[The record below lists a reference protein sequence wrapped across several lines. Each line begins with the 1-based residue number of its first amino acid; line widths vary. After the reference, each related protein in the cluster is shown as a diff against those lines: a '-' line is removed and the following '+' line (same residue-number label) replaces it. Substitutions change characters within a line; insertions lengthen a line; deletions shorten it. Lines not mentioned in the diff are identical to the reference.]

1 MALDVDKKELTVGRN
16 LAFPSKIWDRI
27 DEIEDW
33 ISQGVAEYSI
43 IKMLGIAKNTWY
55 AAKRENKE
63 FLNRINR
70 ARGSA
75 AELLLHKQY
84 QAASGHVVTLKK
96 DKVTKDGDIIPA
108 TEEIYIPPNV
118 NAADFWARHMMP
130 GYIAPRSEG
139 QAVTVTVQLPAVE
152 AELQRISSER
162 ERLERELQALPDIV
176 IEQASRDDQVASR
189 DDDAPP
195 ATPAQERSSSDER
208 DPFA

>member
-1 MALDVDKKELTVGRN
+1 MEGKVGRN
-16 LAFPSKIWDRI
+16 PSLPTRIWPRI
-27 DEIEDW
+27 EEIEDW
-33 ISQGVAEYSI
+33 ISQGIAEYSI
-43 IKMLGIAKNTWY
+43 CKKLGIAKDVWY
-55 AAKRENKE
+55 RAKRDDKE
-63 FLNRINR
+63 FCDRVNR

-84 QAASGHVVTLKK
+84 QAASGQVVTLKK

-152 AELQRISSER
+152 AELQRIAGER
-162 ERLERELQALPDIV
+162 ERLERELLALPDIV
-176 IEQASRDDQVASR
+176 IEASRDEQAASQGSER

-195 ATPAQERSSSDER
+195 ATPAQECSSSDER
-208 DPFA
+208 DPF